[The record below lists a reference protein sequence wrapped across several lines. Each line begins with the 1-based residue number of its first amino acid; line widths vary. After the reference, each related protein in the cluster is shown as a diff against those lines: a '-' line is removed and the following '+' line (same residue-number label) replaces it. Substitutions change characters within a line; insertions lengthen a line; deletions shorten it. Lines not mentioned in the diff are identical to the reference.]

1 MNQTGKRKARIL
13 VVDDDPGLLRLL
25 TIRLRAES
33 YDVEA
38 VESAAQALAA
48 SSRFRPD
55 LVITDLRMD
64 QMDGI
69 GLLKELQNRWP
80 GLKVIILTAHGTIP
94 DAVQA
99 TQMGAFG
106 FLTKPVDK
114 QELLDQ
120 VQKALRISGF
130 GASDEDWR
138 AEIVTR
144 SAAMEEKLAQAHM
157 VAGTDARVL
166 ITGESGTGKELL
178 ARAIHRGS
186 PRRNKPFVAI
196 NCSAMA
202 EELLESELFGHEKGS
217 FTGATRAHRGLFMA
231 ADGGTLML
239 DEIGDMPMRL
249 QVKLLR
255 VLQENVIRPV
265 GSTDAIAT
273 NVRVISATHR
283 DLQQLMASGQFR
295 EDLYYRLNVVHIEM
309 PSLNRRREDIPLLV
323 AHFLAQIAKES
334 GVRKIYA
341 PEAVELL
348 ATADWPG
355 NIRQLQNVVR
365 QNVALSQ
372 TPIIPVELVQQ
383 SLGGTPGRLPSFD
396 EARDEFTRSY
406 LSQIL
411 QITGGNVSQ
420 AARLARR
427 NRTDFYKLLARHQ
440 LTPEGVQAALGG
452 AAARVPR
459 SAARYRAALSAA
471 SGTFLPN
478 WVASMLSCPAGRR
491 VSAGS
496 RRLRGARQVAARHGE
511 RLAHR
516 LRLGALAR
524 HAQVQVLR
532 IVPGVI
538 QPQVRRGHHHPLG
551 HDDRALD
558 AVLQLPHVARPAVG
572 LDGTD
577 RIRGEPA
584 RGLAE
589 ALGDL
594 LQQELREQQT
604 VALAVLERRDAH
616 RHFTDAI
623 EEVIAEGAA

>member
-1 MNQTGKRKARIL
+1 MLAMQLATPHTPKRKARIL

-25 TIRLRAES
+25 TIRLRAEN
-33 YDVEA
+33 YEVEA
-38 VESAAQALAA
+38 VESAALALAA
-48 SSRFRPD
+48 TSRFRPE

-69 GLLKELQNRWP
+69 GLLKELQSRYP

-94 DAVQA
+94 DAVHA
-99 TQMGAFG
+99 TQLGAFG

-130 GASDEDWR
+130 TDNDEDWR
-138 AEIVTR
+138 SEIITR
-144 SAAMEEKLAQAHM
+144 SSLVEEKLSQAHM

-178 ARAIHRGS
+178 ARAIHNAS
-186 PRRNKPFVAI
+186 PRRTKPFVAI

-202 EELLESELFGHEKGS
+202 ENLLESELFGHIKGS
-217 FTGATRAHRGLFMA
+217 FTGAVRDHAGLFQA
-231 ADGGTLML
+231 ADGGTLLL

-255 VLQENVIRPV
+255 VLQENNIRPI
-265 GSTDAIAT
+265 GATDAIPV
-273 NVRVISATHR
+273 NVRVISSTHR
-283 DLQQLMASGQFR
+283 DLQQLMISGQFR

-309 PSLNRRREDIPLLV
+309 PPLNRRREDIPLLV
-323 AHFLAQIAKES
+323 SHFLAQISNES

-355 NIRQLQNVVR
+355 NIRQLANVVR

-383 SLGGTPGRLPSFD
+383 SLGGTQSKLPSFD

-420 AARLARR
+420 AARLAKR
-427 NRTDFYKLLARHQ
+427 NRTDFYKLLSRHQ
-440 LTPEGVQAALGG
+440 LTPED
-452 AAARVPR
+452 
-459 SAARYRAALSAA
+459 
-471 SGTFLPN
+471 FK
-478 WVASMLSCPAGRR
+478 GR
-491 VSAGS
+491 
-496 RRLRGARQVAARHGE
+496 
-511 RLAHR
+511 
-516 LRLGALAR
+516 
-524 HAQVQVLR
+524 
-532 IVPGVI
+532 
-538 QPQVRRGHHHPLG
+538 
-551 HDDRALD
+551 
-558 AVLQLPHVARPAVG
+558 
-572 LDGTD
+572 
-577 RIRGEPA
+577 
-584 RGLAE
+584 
-589 ALGDL
+589 
-594 LQQELREQQT
+594 
-604 VALAVLERRDAH
+604 
-616 RHFTDAI
+616 
-623 EEVIAEGAA
+623 

>member
-1 MNQTGKRKARIL
+1 LNQTGKRKARIL

-48 SSRFRPD
+48 ASRFRPD

-138 AEIVTR
+138 ADIITR
-144 SAAMEEKLAQAHM
+144 SAVMEEKLAQAHM

-166 ITGESGTGKELL
+166 ITGENGTGKELL
-178 ARAIHRGS
+178 ARAIHRAS
-186 PRRNKPFVAI
+186 PRRNKPFVAV

-202 EELLESELFGHEKGS
+202 ENLLEAELFGQEKGS
-217 FTGATRAHRGLFMA
+217 FAGATRAHQGLFVA

-239 DEIGDMPMRL
+239 DEIGDMPVRL
-249 QVKLLR
+249 QAKLLR
-255 VLQENVIRPV
+255 VLQENALRPA
-265 GSTDAIAT
+265 GGGDAIPI

-283 DLQQLMASGQFR
+283 DLQQLMAAGQFR

-309 PSLNRRREDIPLLV
+309 PALSRRREDIPLLV
-323 AHFLAQIAKES
+323 AHFLAQIARES

-355 NIRQLQNVVR
+355 NVRQLQNVVR

-383 SLGGTPGRLPSFD
+383 SLGGSPGRLPSFD

-440 LTPEGVQAALGG
+440 LTPEEFKQ
-452 AAARVPR
+452 R
-459 SAARYRAALSAA
+459 
-471 SGTFLPN
+471 
-478 WVASMLSCPAGRR
+478 
-491 VSAGS
+491 
-496 RRLRGARQVAARHGE
+496 
-511 RLAHR
+511 
-516 LRLGALAR
+516 
-524 HAQVQVLR
+524 
-532 IVPGVI
+532 
-538 QPQVRRGHHHPLG
+538 
-551 HDDRALD
+551 
-558 AVLQLPHVARPAVG
+558 
-572 LDGTD
+572 
-577 RIRGEPA
+577 
-584 RGLAE
+584 
-589 ALGDL
+589 
-594 LQQELREQQT
+594 
-604 VALAVLERRDAH
+604 
-616 RHFTDAI
+616 
-623 EEVIAEGAA
+623 